1 MTEHQER
8 IAEIRERLAAATAGP
23 WAYERA
29 WDAFR
34 TVADCGHLN
43 CVNVLTAAQPF
54 KSLDSLDR
62 MEAANASLIANA
74 PSDLAFLLAQLD
86 AAQAE
91 TKGLTD
97 AVRWA
102 LGEEGEFASPPD
114 ELLDR
119 LLIGRSEMIK
129 QGQKVGPNRLYWWR
143 SELREKA
150 FGGVSPEATEGTND

>member
-1 MTEHQER
+1 MTEHHER
-8 IAEIRERLAAATAGP
+8 IAEIRERLASIT
-23 WAYERA
+23 
-29 WDAFR
+29 
-34 TVADCGHLN
+34 TVLYAED
-43 CVNVLTAAQPF
+43 
-54 KSLDSLDR
+54 
-62 MEAANASLIANA
+62 I
-74 PSDLAFLLAQLD
+74 AFLLAQLD

-150 FGGVSPEATEGTND
+150 FGGVSPEATEGTNG